1 MPVDECVQQIL
12 SKKLG
17 KGEKPSDQDL
27 AIAFS
32 ECREKTQKIAQ
43 IKNSSRILSAQLS
56 GKSLNV
62 FFNSK
67 KKRN

>member
-43 IKNSSRILSAQLS
+43 IKNQSVMIQRLQVSEAKD
-56 GKSLNV
+56 GMV
-62 FFNSK
+62 G
-67 KKRN
+67 